1 MTKTIN
7 GEDLESLEVKKK
19 FREDLRKLKN
29 QEIPADVRNFL
40 MLIENIKNDPA
51 ALQTLREEIIKNYG
65 Q

>member
-7 GEDLESLEVKKK
+7 GEDLESLKVKKK
-19 FREDLRKLKN
+19 FREDLKKLKN

-40 MLIENIKNDPA
+40 MLIENIKNDPV